1 MIMVGKNKLNYRGLE
16 RIIKGFAN
24 HRRIQIMMLLEQEP
38 ELSVFEMADR
48 LDINFKTA
56 SEHIRR
62 LAIAGLV
69 LKRSDGRSIRH
80 KLTKQATLILEI
92 LENVAMKR

>member
-1 MIMVGKNKLNYRGLE
+1 MNRNYKRLE

-24 HRRIQIMMLLEQEP
+24 HRRIQILELLKENP
-38 ELSVFEMADR
+38 ELSVFEISDS
-48 LDINFKTA
+48 LNINFKTA

-69 LKRSDGRSIRH
+69 MKRSSGLNVRH
-80 KLTKQATLILEI
+80 KLTDLDAAILKFLKTLE
-92 LENVAMKR
+92 

>member
-1 MIMVGKNKLNYRGLE
+1 MKKDYRHLE
-16 RIIKGFAN
+16 RMVKGFAN
-24 HRRIQIMMLLEQEP
+24 HRRIQILETLKKSP
-38 ELSVFEMADR
+38 ELSVDEIATE

-69 LKRSDGRSIRH
+69 LKRSAGNKVRH
-80 KLTKQATLILEI
+80 KITPRAETILKFLRILE
-92 LENVAMKR
+92 